1 MILSRKLS
9 IMTGVALAFTVALTS
24 SIILSIM
31 HQELSRQAVQ
41 TQEARLNT
49 FKALAAQKGSGFRV
63 ADGKLLIGE
72 YVVNDNPE
80 LPDQVKALC
89 GGAATLFMGDTR
101 VSTSILKPDGTR
113 AVGTPLVGPA
123 HDAVLKQGV
132 RYVGEAEILGTPYF
146 TVYDPIKN
154 PQGETIGALFVGI
167 AKSDYF
173 AVFNRIAWLIA
184 FGALVY
190 ALGGAI
196 VSAMVIRGQLRGLAE
211 VEDVIVAGAGGNL
224 TAISSSASHDEIG
237 KIGQA
242 INGMLTGFRTSV
254 LGIRQDS
261 EQLVTAAKHML
272 SSTAEIAATAQEV
285 SRSAEVQQG
294 ATARLASATTQLS
307 ASIAEV
313 AKQVL
318 LCEAKAKDTVAAT
331 DAGEQA
337 GKATVDAMTQ
347 IRETTASMATA
358 VRVIQEIAHQTN
370 LLSLNAAIEAAKAG
384 TQGKG
389 FAVVAEEVRKLAER
403 SGGAAKEIVAL
414 IESNQ
419 SSVDAGAS
427 RVQATAEAL
436 DRIREQTLTL
446 SRMLAAIN
454 DATREQTRTGQ
465 EAAEQVEKG
474 AAEASRNASAS
485 MALSATASGIEH
497 AVASLEGIAESLVK
511 AVGLFRA

>member
-49 FKALAAQKGSGFRV
+49 FKELAAQKGSGFRV
-63 ADGKLLIGE
+63 ADGKLLIGD

-80 LPDQVKALC
+80 LPDKVKALC
-89 GGAATLFMGDTR
+89 GGAATIFMGDTR

-113 AVGTPLVGPA
+113 AVGTTLVGPA
-123 HDAVLKQGV
+123 HDAVLNQGV
-132 RYVGEAEILGTPYF
+132 RYVGEAEILGMPYF
-146 TVYDPIKN
+146 TVYDPIKT
-154 PQGETIGALFVGI
+154 PQGETIGVLFVGI

-211 VEDVIVAGAGGNL
+211 VEGVIVAGAGGNL
-224 TAISSSASHDEIG
+224 TAIS
-237 KIGQA
+237 
-242 INGMLTGFRTSV
+242 
-254 LGIRQDS
+254 
-261 EQLVTAAKHML
+261 
-272 SSTAEIAATAQEV
+272 
-285 SRSAEVQQG
+285 
-294 ATARLASATTQLS
+294 
-307 ASIAEV
+307 
-313 AKQVL
+313 
-318 LCEAKAKDTVAAT
+318 
-331 DAGEQA
+331 
-337 GKATVDAMTQ
+337 
-347 IRETTASMATA
+347 
-358 VRVIQEIAHQTN
+358 
-370 LLSLNAAIEAAKAG
+370 
-384 TQGKG
+384 
-389 FAVVAEEVRKLAER
+389 
-403 SGGAAKEIVAL
+403 
-414 IESNQ
+414 
-419 SSVDAGAS
+419 
-427 RVQATAEAL
+427 
-436 DRIREQTLTL
+436 
-446 SRMLAAIN
+446 

-474 AAEASRNASAS
+474 AAEASRNAGAS
-485 MALSATASGIEH
+485 MALSATASGIEN